1 MLSGKRVFITGGAGF
16 IGSSLAER
24 LADENRVSLYDN
36 LHRNALQR
44 TSLLRH
50 ANVDFYQGDVL
61 DAAALAKAMEGAN
74 CVIHCAAIAGVDTV
88 IESPVRTMRVNML
101 GTVNVLEAA
110 HRLAHLDRLIDFSTS
125 EVFGTHAYKVE
136 ETHLTSQGSVG
147 EARWTYAIS
156 KLAGEYLS
164 HSYYHEFGLPA
175 VTVRPFNIYGPNQVG
190 VGAIHHFIR
199 RALTNLDVEI
209 HGDGSQIRA
218 WCYISDIVDAL
229 LLILESPAAIGQVFN
244 IGNPRSTVTIFDLA
258 KHIIRIAAS
267 GSKLVFRPINYVD
280 VEIRVPSIE
289 KARTVLAFNP
299 KVDLE
304 EGLQSTISWYRSH
317 L

>member
-1 MLSGKRVFITGGAGF
+1 
-16 IGSSLAER
+16 
-24 LADENRVSLYDN
+24 
-36 LHRNALQR
+36 
-44 TSLLRH
+44 
-50 ANVDFYQGDVL
+50 
-61 DAAALAKAMEGAN
+61 
-74 CVIHCAAIAGVDTV
+74 
-88 IESPVRTMRVNML
+88 
-101 GTVNVLEAA
+101 LE
-110 HRLAHLDRLIDFSTS
+110 RLIDFSTS

-136 ETHLTSQGSVG
+136 ETHLTTQGSVG

-164 HSYYHEFGLPA
+164 HSYYHEFSVPA

-199 RALTNLDVEI
+199 RALINDNIEI

-218 WCYISDIVDAL
+218 WCYISDIIDAL
-229 LLILESPAAIGQVFN
+229 LLILENPAAVGQVFN

-258 KHIIRIAAS
+258 KHIIRIS
-267 GSKLVFRPINYVD
+267 RSTSKTIFRPINYVD

-289 KARTVLAFNP
+289 KAKTVLGFDP

-304 EGLQSTISWYRSH
+304 EGLLTTINWYRSH

>member
-1 MLSGKRVFITGGAGF
+1 MLSKKKIFITGGAGF
-16 IGSSLAER
+16 IGSTLATH
-24 LADENRVSLYDN
+24 LADHNEIVLYDN
-36 LHRNALQR
+36 LHRNAL
-44 TSLLRH
+44 RH
-50 ANVDFYQGDVL
+50 TALPNHPNVQFHQGDVL
-61 DAAALAKAMEGAN
+61 DAETMGRLIAGATH
-74 CVIHCAAIAGVDTV
+74 VVHLAAIAGVDAV
-88 IESPVRTMRVNML
+88 RESPVRTMKVNLL
-101 GTVNVLEAA
+101 GTVNILEVA
-110 HRLAHLDRLIDFSTS
+110 HRLRTLERFIDFSTS

-136 ETHLTSQGSVG
+136 ETHITSQGSVG

-199 RALTNLDVEI
+199 RALSNQAVEI

-218 WCYISDIVDAL
+218 WCYISDIIEAL
-229 LLILESPAAIGQVFN
+229 LLILEKPEAVGQVFN

-258 KHIIRIAAS
+258 KQIIRLS
-267 GSKLVFRPINYVD
+267 GSRSEIIFRPIHYVD
-280 VEIRVPSIE
+280 VEIRMPSIE
-289 KARTVLAFNP
+289 KARTLLGFDP

-304 EGLQSTISWYRSH
+304 EGLQSTIEWYRSH